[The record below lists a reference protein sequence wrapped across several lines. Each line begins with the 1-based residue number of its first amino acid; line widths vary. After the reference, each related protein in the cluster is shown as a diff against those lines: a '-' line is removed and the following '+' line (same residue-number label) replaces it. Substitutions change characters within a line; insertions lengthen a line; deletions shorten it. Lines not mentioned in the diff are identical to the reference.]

1 MIIAHLALIL
11 LLVKSGEKVSKLCDL
26 FVIRKHDGVSSCLK
40 LHCQV
45 GRLRVRIDPSAAE
58 RVEKIIIA
66 LGNSPQVETAILSE
80 VRQ

>member
-1 MIIAHLALIL
+1 M
-11 LLVKSGEKVSKLCDL
+11 VGE
-26 FVIRKHDGVSSCLK
+26 HDGMSSSLK

-45 GRLRVRIDPSAAE
+45 GGLRVGIDAGAAE
-58 RVEKIIIA
+58 RIEKIIIA